1 MGEGRRKDL
10 VGNPCNYFSMNKY
23 TKHPEACVEF
33 LKMLYSDKCVEDQLK
48 AGNLPATTNAS
59 EMVEK
64 VVDNASDGAFLEWE
78 SQALTDAP
86 HFMITWTPN
95 MCPRLSADA
104 RRHAAVFQ
112 WLHRHGHFI
121 DEMKALPTE

>member
-1 MGEGRRKDL
+1 MRG
-10 VGNPCNYFSMNKY
+10 
-23 TKHPEACVEF
+23 
-33 LKMLYSDKCVEDQLK
+33 DQLK

-86 HFMITWTPN
+86 HFMITWTPSHVSSSSQPMLDGMQQYFN
-95 MCPRLSADA
+95 DSIDM
-104 RRHAAVFQ
+104 
-112 WLHRHGHFI
+112 GTFI